1 MQSHCWWQ
9 LDFLVVSWLAV
20 SRILGGDF
28 VGGKMPVNN
37 SGPQGGRGGG
47 EPFLMHVSHSHTPKF
62 PLPLLLLTPAMQAS
76 KNTINDPVFQG
87 CH

>member
-1 MQSHCWWQ
+1 MQSHCLVAIRLLGGQLVGGESNSWWGFCWWQ
-9 LDFLVVSWLAV
+9 DARKPF
-20 SRILGGDF
+20 
-28 VGGKMPVNN
+28 
-37 SGPQGGRGGG
+37 GPARREGGG
-47 EPFLMHVSHSHTPKF
+47 EPFLMHVSHSHMPKF